1 MSRSYPYEQMRY
13 KSKEKGMI
21 LENISDSTQ
30 WTVYKSCGKTKKIE
44 FSKKQWETLNFV
56 AFIRRKPF
64 FSIFTILFPLT
75 GSLIQIFLLFFSN

>member
-30 WTVYKSCGKTKKIE
+30 WTVYKSCGK
-44 FSKKQWETLNFV
+44 W
-56 AFIRRKPF
+56 
-64 FSIFTILFPLT
+64 
-75 GSLIQIFLLFFSN
+75 